1 MLSTP
6 LALQPLFPLDHGPI
20 PYPEIDA
27 SAINYMQSIIKGVTG
42 KEHQTKEKGNP
53 GCHGAHNLFGIK
65 SYERMYAGPHKQSQR
80 LDCRAAFTN

>member
-42 KEHQTKEKGNP
+42 KEPAYGVSQTFVY
-53 GCHGAHNLFGIK
+53 L
-65 SYERMYAGPHKQSQR
+65 SYALIIIAQFSHSAVSDS
-80 LDCRAAFTN
+80 L